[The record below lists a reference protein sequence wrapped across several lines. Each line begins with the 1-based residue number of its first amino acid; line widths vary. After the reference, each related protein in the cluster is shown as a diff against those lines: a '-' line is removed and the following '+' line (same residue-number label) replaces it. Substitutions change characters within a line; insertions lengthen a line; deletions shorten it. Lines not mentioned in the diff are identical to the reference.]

1 MSCDSAIILLCVLLK
16 KKFHTSSA
24 SPVIS
29 PFSPIQL
36 CATLWTVVCHALL
49 SMGFSRQEYW
59 SGLPFPSSGERPNPG
74 IEPACLTFPALAGR
88 VPYHQRHLRSSVCRW
103 ADRFTFLCLSL
114 LVYQRETVALRTHQ
128 KMVRIKTTHAQCLH
142 RAANS
147 KCSAN
152 SNQIPTTSP
161 M

>member
-29 PFSPIQL
+29 RFSPIQL

-59 SGLPFPSSGERPNPG
+59 SGLPFPSPRDLPDPG
-74 IEPACLTFPALAGR
+74 TEPTSLMSPALA
-88 VPYHQRHLRSSVCRW
+88 VWVLY
-103 ADRFTFLCLSL
+103 D
-114 LVYQRETVALRTHQ
+114 
-128 KMVRIKTTHAQCLH
+128 
-142 RAANS
+142 
-147 KCSAN
+147 
-152 SNQIPTTSP
+152 
-161 M
+161 

>member
-29 PFSPIQL
+29 RFSPIQL

-59 SGLPFPSSGERPNPG
+59 SGLSFLLPGDLPNAG
-74 IEPACLTFPALAGR
+74 MEPMTFKSPALAGGSLPI
-88 VPYHQRHLRSSVCRW
+88 VPHQ
-103 ADRFTFLCLSL
+103 
-114 LVYQRETVALRTHQ
+114 
-128 KMVRIKTTHAQCLH
+128 
-142 RAANS
+142 
-147 KCSAN
+147 
-152 SNQIPTTSP
+152 
-161 M
+161 